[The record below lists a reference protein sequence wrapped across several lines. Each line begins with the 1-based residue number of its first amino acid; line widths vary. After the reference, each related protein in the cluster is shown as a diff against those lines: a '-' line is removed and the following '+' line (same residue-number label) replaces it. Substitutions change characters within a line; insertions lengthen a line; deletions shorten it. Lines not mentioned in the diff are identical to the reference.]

1 MNTPAVKVG
10 LISNPLSQR
19 NKKRRGKLND
29 IVSSHADILYEPL
42 EEIAALAEILKKFSA
57 REVGLIV
64 LDGGDGTVQA
74 ALTELL
80 NGNAYD
86 TPPLLCVLP
95 SGMTNLI
102 AGDVSGKGTP
112 EMGFSRVIERARNE
126 SFDQWIVE
134 RHVIR
139 VQYAPDLSPIY
150 GMFFG
155 MGAVTRAI
163 EQCRRVIH
171 PLRIEGPG
179 AVGLTL
185 AGLLIR
191 RSIRGNRDDTVFRG
205 DNITLQFND
214 GKAIPIHNLLVL
226 ISTLKRLA
234 LGTRPFWGEGNGGL
248 QVTSIA
254 YPPTRFWR
262 SLFPLLYGKE
272 RRNLDSEIYLSQRTN
287 HLAITMNGPFTL
299 DGEMF
304 QPSPDIPV
312 RLEAA
317 GPVRFIRW

>member
-19 NKKRRGKLND
+19 NKKRWGKLNN

-42 EEIAALAEILKKFSA
+42 EEIAALAEILKKFSD

-74 ALTELL
+74 TLTELL
-80 NGNAYD
+80 NGKAYD

-112 EMGFSRVIERARNE
+112 ETGLSRILDRTRNE
-126 SFDQWIVE
+126 TFDQWIVE

-139 VQYAPDLSPIY
+139 MQYAPNLSPIY

-171 PLRIEGPG
+171 PMRVEGSG

-185 AGLLIR
+185 AGLFIKRL
-191 RSIRGNRDDTVFRG
+191 IRGNRDDAVFRG
-205 DNITLQFND
+205 DNITLQFD
-214 GKAIPIHNLLVL
+214 DSKAVPTHNLLVM
-226 ISTLKRLA
+226 ISTLKQLV

-272 RRNLDSEIYLSQRTN
+272 RRNLDPEIYLSQRTD
-287 HLAITMNGPFTL
+287 HLSITMDSPFTL

-304 QPSPDIPV
+304 EPSPDTPV

-317 GPVRFIRW
+317 GPVRFIHW